1 MLSLLSLTRRWLC
14 TTALTLLALVSPAA
28 HAALTSLAD
37 EPLATQAGLASAA
50 PNLLFVLDDSGSM
63 DWFYMPDAIWYE
75 NWYGYTSAQCNGVA
89 YDPTQTYTPPVKWN
103 GTPYPQATYTSAW
116 EDGYT
121 PQPASFSTVTLPSTS
136 LTFST
141 GSKTVT
147 LSPG

>member
-14 TTALTLLALVSPAA
+14 TAALTLLALVSPAA

-75 NWYGYTSAQCNGVA
+75 NWYGYTSPQCNGVA

-103 GTPYPQATYTSAW
+103 GTPTRR
-116 EDGYT
+116 
-121 PQPASFSTVTLPSTS
+121 PSTPRP
-136 LTFST
+136 
-141 GSKTVT
+141 GKTATPPAGLVQHGHAAQH
-147 LSPG
+147 LADVLHRLQDRDVEPG